1 MIVLKDPVKLNDV
14 MASLEFFTKD
24 ELLTLNSAVIKMAK
38 AKQRVE
44 SESKRHT
51 LKVGQIVEMNH
62 PKHKGEKFEI
72 TKIKVTKCDIKG
84 KSGWFTVPMSML
96 ICS

>member
-1 MIVLKDPVKLNDV
+1 MTLSQVTSKLEQL
-14 MASLEFFTKD
+14 SKD
-24 ELLTLNSAVIKMAK
+24 ELLILNKAVIRMAK

-51 LKVGQIVEMNH
+51 LKIGQIVEMDH

-72 TKIKVTKCDIKG
+72 TKVKVTKCDIKG

>member
-1 MIVLKDPVKLNDV
+1 MLNKVLNQLDQL
-14 MASLEFFTKD
+14 SHE
-24 ELLTLNSAVIKMAK
+24 ELLSLNKAVIRMAR
-38 AKQRVE
+38 AKSRVE

-72 TKIKVTKCDIKG
+72 TKVKVTKCDIKG

>member
-1 MIVLKDPVKLNDV
+1 MTLSQVTSKLDQL
-14 MASLEFFTKD
+14 SKD
-24 ELLTLNSAVIKMAK
+24 ELLILNKAVIRMAK

-72 TKIKVTKCDIKG
+72 TKVKVTKCDIKG

>member
-1 MIVLKDPVKLNDV
+1 MTLSQVTSKLDQL
-14 MASLEFFTKD
+14 SKD
-24 ELLTLNSAVIKMAK
+24 ELLILNKAVIRMAK
-38 AKQRVE
+38 AKDRVE
-44 SESKRHT
+44 SELKRNT
-51 LKVGQIVEMNH
+51 LKVGQIVEMDH

-72 TKIKVTKCDIKG
+72 TKVKVTKCDIKG

>member
-1 MIVLKDPVKLNDV
+1 MTLSQVTSKLDQL
-14 MASLEFFTKD
+14 SKD
-24 ELLTLNSAVIKMAK
+24 ELLILNKAVIRIAK

>member
-1 MIVLKDPVKLNDV
+1 MTLSQVTSKLDQL
-14 MASLEFFTKD
+14 SKD
-24 ELLTLNSAVIKMAK
+24 ELLTLNKAVIRMAK
-38 AKQRVE
+38 AKARVE

-51 LKVGQIVEMNH
+51 LKVGQIVQMDH

>member
-1 MIVLKDPVKLNDV
+1 MIVLSDPIKLEDIL
-14 MASLEFFTKD
+14 SQLHLFSQD
-24 ELLTLNSAVIKMAK
+24 ELKELNKLVV
-38 AKQRVE
+38 KQLKQNMRME
-44 SESKRHT
+44 SLQKSSS

>member
-1 MIVLKDPVKLNDV
+1 MLNKVLNQLDQL
-14 MASLEFFTKD
+14 SHE
-24 ELLTLNSAVIKMAK
+24 ELLSLNKAVIRMAR
-38 AKQRVE
+38 AKSRVE
-44 SESKRHT
+44 SESKRHA

-72 TKIKVTKCDIKG
+72 TKVKVTKCDIKG

>member
-1 MIVLKDPVKLNDV
+1 MTLSQVTSKLDQL
-14 MASLEFFTKD
+14 SKD
-24 ELLTLNSAVIKMAK
+24 ELLILNKAVIRMAK

-51 LKVGQIVEMNH
+51 LKIGQIVEMDH